1 MGKVCIMVKKAIDS
15 SKFPQ
20 LPVKL
25 KQARSLKGLT
35 QGQLS
40 KKTGVDVQRLSKY
53 ERGVLVPTTEVI
65 VKISDALG
73 VSIDY
78 LLKNGNNTIVGQIK
92 DAELLKHVIQIDD
105 LPNKDRGILKE
116 IFEAFIKKHR
126 FEELAIK

>member
-1 MGKVCIMVKKAIDS
+1 MVKKAIDT

-25 KQARSLKGLT
+25 KQARSQRGLT

-40 KKTGVDVQRLSKY
+40 KKTGVDIQRISKY

-73 VSIDY
+73 VSLDY
-78 LLKNGNNTIVGQIK
+78 LLKNGKNTVVGQIQ
-92 DAELLKHVIQIDD
+92 DAELLKHVIQVDT
-105 LPNKDRGILKE
+105 LPDKDRLILKK
-116 IFEAFIKKHR
+116 ILEAFIKKHR
-126 FEELAIK
+126 FEEIAAK